1 MNPIF
6 DTGDDHPMRHGGFT
20 LLGLAGGA
28 VGAAL
33 LLALSTSIPE
43 DVPETVLRDA
53 APTARVATALPAPPG
68 HSHAAPAR
76 VAALDDGV
84 DWSRVEA
91 ATDYGPAAVA
101 AYER

>member
-6 DTGDDHPMRHGGFT
+6 DSGDDHPMRHGGFT

-43 DVPETVLRDA
+43 DVPETVRRD
-53 APTARVATALPAPPG
+53 
-68 HSHAAPAR
+68 